1 MRILVLSQYFWP
13 EPFRVTDLV
22 SALHARGH
30 EVTVLTGWPNYPEG
44 RVYPDFR
51 ADPARFARHGAS
63 DVLRVPLLPR
73 GQGALRLMLN
83 YAVFVVSASLV
94 GPWKLRGLK
103 FDVIFV
109 YQPSPITQCIPA
121 LVVGWMKRAPV
132 LLWTL
137 DLWPETLIA
146 VGAVRRPAA
155 LRAVS
160 WIVSA
165 IYRRCALVLGQ
176 SRAFEESVTRHSGG
190 PERFRYFP
198 QWSEPLFDGGLD
210 GVVPAPEVQ
219 PFLGSFNVV
228 FAGNIGE
235 AQDFPVILEAAE
247 RLRNRTDIKWL
258 IIGDG
263 RAAADARAQVAAR
276 GLGERVHFLGRHPIE
291 RIPAF
296 FVAAGALLVTLKRDP
311 VFARVIPGKVQ
322 TYLAAGLPIVGM
334 LDGEGARVLK
344 ESGAARVGPS
354 GDAETLARNVA
365 SLADT
370 PQGERAAIG
379 ARGAAYAARE
389 FDRDRLLAQLEIW
402 CAEVAR

>member
-1 MRILVLSQYFWP
+1 MSPGSHRICSRIP
-13 EPFRVTDLV
+13 RR
-22 SALHARGH
+22 SACCR
-30 EVTVLTGWPNYPEG
+30 
-44 RVYPDFR
+44 
-51 ADPARFARHGAS
+51 S
-63 DVLRVPLLPR
+63 
-73 GQGALRLMLN
+73 
-83 YAVFVVSASLV
+83 
-94 GPWKLRGLK
+94 
-103 FDVIFV
+103 
-109 YQPSPITQCIPA
+109 
-121 LVVGWMKRAPV
+121 
-132 LLWTL
+132 
-137 DLWPETLIA
+137 
-146 VGAVRRPAA
+146 
-155 LRAVS
+155 
-160 WIVSA
+160 
-165 IYRRCALVLGQ
+165 
-176 SRAFEESVTRHSGG
+176 
-190 PERFRYFP
+190 
-198 QWSEPLFDGGLD
+198 
-210 GVVPAPEVQ
+210 
-219 PFLGSFNVV
+219 
-228 FAGNIGE
+228 
-235 AQDFPVILEAAE
+235 
-247 RLRNRTDIKWL
+247 
-258 IIGDG
+258 GDG